1 MCVKHQSLA
10 AHPALFQPQSSVIKA
25 GHFFFFLE
33 HSSSA
38 SDIFYPSPEEK
49 SIIIMK
55 YFFFLGGEFKAKYK
69 TIKKYIYIP
78 EEYEAA
84 LILYETFG

>member
-25 GHFFFFLE
+25 GHFFFLE

-38 SDIFYPSPEEK
+38 SEIFYPSPEEK

-55 YFFFLGGEFKAKYK
+55 FFFFFLEESLKLN
-69 TIKKYIYIP
+69 IKHFFNIP

-84 LILYETFG
+84 LIL